1 MDYYLNDENVINR
14 LTEEWNKYGK
24 LIIAY
29 DYDNTVYDYHK
40 LGYTFENVI
49 SLLKRAKLIGANFI
63 VFTCCNENKYNDIKK
78 YLNIN
83 NIPFDKINENINGV
97 DFGGRKVYY
106 NILLDDRAGLSS
118 AYNCL
123 LKVVEM
129 IENKN
134 KNYI

>member
-14 LTEEWNKYGK
+14 LIKEWNKYGK

-49 SLLKRAKLIGANFI
+49 SLLKRAKSIGANFI
-63 VFTCCNENKYNDIKK
+63 VFTCCNENKYDDIKK
-78 YLNIN
+78 YLIIN
-83 NIPFDKINENINGV
+83 NIPFDKINENIDGV

-123 LKVVEM
+123 LKVVET

-134 KNYI
+134 KK

>member
-1 MDYYLNDENVINR
+1 MDFYLNDENVINR
-14 LTEEWNKYGK
+14 LTEEWSKYGK

-29 DYDNTVYDYHK
+29 DYDNTVHDYHK
-40 LGYTFENVI
+40 LGYVFENVI
-49 SLLKRAKLIGANFI
+49 SLLKRTKLIGANFI
-63 VFTCCNENKYNDIKK
+63 VFTCCNENKYDDIKK
-78 YLNIN
+78 YLSIN
-83 NIPFDKINENINGV
+83 NIPFDKINENIDDI

-134 KNYI
+134 NI